1 MDNQLTPA
9 ARANGGGRPDNARG
23 PALRDGNGH
32 PPAGGDH
39 DRIDLNVPAPAKR
52 RIVIVSIIGAV
63 VLVVMLVVGLLPR
76 FHTNAQLAI
85 DAQAALNAPIP
96 VTLVKARKA
105 AGTIPV
111 VLPATLRPWAEASL
125 YSRATGYLEKNYVDI
140 YSVVDEGE
148 WMADISAPDVDQQL
162 LASRATLVFQKAAAD
177 KARTD
182 LAFAKKVNER
192 YQSLKETS
200 GVTQVELDQYEA
212 NFNSAAA
219 IFKQST
225 AQVGVA
231 EANVEQL
238 EVMKSFQKIVAPFR
252 GVVTGR
258 AYDPGAFILA
268 NPTTTDILPLFKI
281 AKIDVIRAFI
291 QVPQSYAL
299 TIKQG
304 QKVTFKARE
313 VPNREFTGEVL
324 GTTNYL
330 DVSARSL
337 LTEIRLENDKLEL
350 LPGMYCE
357 ATLQIARLSPPLL
370 IPAAALVINASGK
383 QVAVVQDGKVH
394 FKPVN
399 LGVDNGNEIEI
410 VGGLTVDDQ
419 IIGNPGERTV
429 EGAPVQVGGDKKG
442 AAQE

>member
-1 MDNQLTPA
+1 M
-9 ARANGGGRPDNARG
+9 
-23 PALRDGNGH
+23 
-32 PPAGGDH
+32 
-39 DRIDLNVPAPAKR
+39 I
-52 RIVIVSIIGAV
+52 SIIGAV
-63 VLVVMLVVGLLPR
+63 VLVVLLVVGLLPR

-85 DAQAALNAPIP
+85 DAKAALDAPIP
-96 VTLVKARKA
+96 VTIVKARKA
-105 AGTIPV
+105 ADSIPV
-111 VLPATLRPWAEASL
+111 MLPATLRPWAEASL
-125 YSRATGYLEKNYVDI
+125 YSRATGFLKERYVDI
-140 YSVVDEGE
+140 NSFVDEDE

-162 LASRATLVFQKAAAD
+162 VAARATLVFQKAAAD

-192 YQSLKETS
+192 YQSLKGTN

-212 NFNSAAA
+212 NFNSADA
-219 IFKQST
+219 IFNQAT
-225 AQVGVA
+225 AQIGVA
-231 EANVEQL
+231 EANVKQL
-238 EVMKSFQKIVAPFR
+238 EVMKSFQKIVAPFH

-299 TIKQG
+299 SVKQG
-304 QKVTFKARE
+304 QKVTITARE
-313 VPNREFTGEVL
+313 VANRKFTGEVL

-330 DVSARSL
+330 DPAARSL

-357 ATLQIARLSPPLL
+357 ATLQIARTSPPLL
-370 IPAAALVINASGK
+370 IPASALVINADGK
-383 QVAVVQDGKVH
+383 QLAVVQDGKVH

-399 LGVDNGNEIEI
+399 LGVDNVNEIEI
-410 VGGLTVDDQ
+410 VGGLTEEDH
-419 IIGNPGERTV
+419 IIGNAGERTV
-429 EGAPVQVGGDKKG
+429 EGAAGSDWGRKEGRGEGMIYTLERACACIGPYLAK
-442 AAQE
+442 